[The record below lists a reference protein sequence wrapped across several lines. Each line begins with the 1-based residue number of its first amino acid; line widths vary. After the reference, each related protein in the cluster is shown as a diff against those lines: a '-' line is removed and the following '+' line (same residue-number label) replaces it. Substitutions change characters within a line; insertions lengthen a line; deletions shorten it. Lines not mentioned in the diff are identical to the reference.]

1 MAGAADGGL
10 GCVTGIGQ
18 EAAGRCAL
26 EGSRARPS
34 VASDALAAVCWNGMG
49 MEKCRWSMFAVLCA
63 VHVDGGAVVRARD
76 DVGASVRV
84 QERVVDG
91 LVRARCVVVQHVRLA
106 GDRVVE
112 RVCRSGAM
120 VQWGGNF
127 FFYCVVCK
135 LVTPHFPNHS
145 VYKLRSRYFL

>member
-1 MAGAADGGL
+1 MAGAAGGGL
-10 GCVTGIGQ
+10 GCVTGVGQ
-18 EAAGRCAL
+18 EAAGRRAL

-34 VASDALAAVCWNGMG
+34 VASDALAAVCWSGMG
-49 MEKCRWSMFAVLCA
+49 VEKCRWSMLAILCA
-63 VHVDGGAVVRARD
+63 VHVDGDAVVRARD
-76 DVGASVRV
+76 DVGVGVRV

-120 VQWGGNF
+120 VQWGGEF
-127 FFYCVVCK
+127 F
-135 LVTPHFPNHS
+135 
-145 VYKLRSRYFL
+145 LRLQNY